1 MSLLSNLNV
10 GVEKLKAAINSR
22 TAKWALISTLITF
35 LLLYADGMT
44 SSPLLVSVLHLNNRL
59 VSGSVSISH
68 ALPAI
73 IIAMMPGLIAVAL
86 AMTLS
91 GEREKAT
98 CLSKL
103 DSKIDLDADIPSS
116 FPVNPWLNSPE
127 GVWIYYLLSEL
138 ALMKVGLGLGCT
150 VAGAAL
156 YLYFFGQLELWVAIA
171 AFILAYLL
179 LIYQNLI
186 RWCLGN
192 ILK

>member
-1 MSLLSNLNV
+1 M
-10 GVEKLKAAINSR
+10 KLAINSR
-22 TAKWALISTLITF
+22 TAKWALFSTLIAF

-44 SSPLLVSVLHLNNRL
+44 SSPLLVSVFHLNNHL
-59 VSGSVSISH
+59 VSESVNISH

-73 IIAMMPGLIAVAL
+73 VLAMVPGLIAVVL
-86 AMTLS
+86 AMSLS
-91 GEREKAT
+91 SEREKAA

-103 DSKIDLDADIPSS
+103 DSKIDLSTDIPRS

-127 GVWIYYLLSEL
+127 GVWIYYFLSDL
-138 ALMKVGLGLGCT
+138 ALMKVGLGLACT
-150 VAGAAL
+150 VAGTAL

-179 LIYQNLI
+179 LVYQNLI
-186 RWCLGN
+186 RWCLGS